1 MVSVQLSL
9 TLTGE
14 EQAWKE
20 THISGPGPMGFW
32 KEATTLESAQPEK
45 LRERKYL
52 GWRLEAINYLLNFAH
67 NMHIVKIRAI

>member
-1 MVSVQLSL
+1 
-9 TLTGE
+9 
-14 EQAWKE
+14 
-20 THISGPGPMGFW
+20 MGFW
-32 KEATTLESAQPEK
+32 KEATLESAQPEK